1 MNVRAMEVSKPVIVS
16 ATRTNE
22 SHILQIAATAD
33 LSSGT
38 VQVEYSSINANEG
51 AKVSHAHCVVEY
63 GDLSVWTSQWARNAY
78 LIQSR
83 IKSLETGLQGGD
95 VQRILRG
102 MAYKLFAALVQYGDK
117 YRGMEEV
124 ILHSSQHEAA
134 AKVQFQTDGTEG
146 NFFLSPYWI
155 DSIAHLSGF
164 VLNSNSALDSKNHVF
179 ISHGWES
186 MRFAVPLSAD
196 KKYRA
201 YVKMQPVASSTMM
214 AGDVYLFEE
223 ETVVGLIEG
232 LKFQQIPR
240 KLLDHLLPPGKAQL
254 VAPAVTS
261 SKPRPPEKTGKVAV
275 KSLSAAL
282 EKVAVQAGPSLTDRV
297 REIIALEVGIAP
309 HEIPD
314 NRQFLEL
321 GIDSLLSLAIIGKLR
336 EEFDIALP
344 SSLFSDYATFGALRE
359 HLRQHERKAT
369 GAPEISPTPT
379 VHEDFDVTGSSSPP
393 ELTAGNIN
401 DSSSDSVSS
410 NEVGKSSL
418 ASVLKITIADE
429 MGLSENEISSDTGL
443 GSLGMDSLMSLA
455 ILGTVREKT
464 GLDLPATLLADNP
477 SIAELEKKLGIRSDV
492 TTGNVSPSNY
502 ERPDGVAPYYY
513 PPASSTLLQGSPSTA
528 SKRLFL
534 FPDGSGSAT
543 SYASLPDLS
552 PPNDLAVFGL
562 NSPFLKSPRDYTCG
576 IAGVAQIYLTEIQTR
591 QPRGPYVLGG
601 WSVGGVIAYEAAY
614 QLIRRGETVERLLLI
629 DAPCPVTL
637 PPVPASLVRFFD
649 RIGLFGGKQQ
659 GDDGDPTARAPTWL
673 LEHFD
678 SSVAN
683 LQRYTPKAISTT
695 TTTTPSQLSPPKTF
709 AIWAREGVCEG
720 GDPRPGRLG
729 DDDDDDEEAGN
740 SSKSQKW
747 LLDPRVDFGPNGWD
761 ELLGRGNVSGVGVPG
776 NHFTMMR
783 EPNVSFSSF
792 FFFFFFCFFCG
803 GMID

>member
-16 ATRTNE
+16 AIRTNE

-38 VQVEYSSINANEG
+38 VEVEYSSIDANDQ
-51 AKVSHAHCVVEY
+51 VRISHAHCVVEY
-63 GDLSVWTSQWARNAY
+63 GDLSVWTSRWARNAY

-102 MAYKLFAALVQYGDK
+102 MAYKLFAALVEYGDK

-134 AKVQFQTDGTEG
+134 AKVQFQTDKTEG

-164 VLNSNSALDSKNHVF
+164 VLNSDSALDSKNHVF

-186 MRFAVPLSAD
+186 MRFAAPLSAD
-196 KKYRA
+196 KKYRT
-201 YVKMQPVASSTMM
+201 YVKMQPVAGSTMM

-223 ETVVGLIEG
+223 ETIVGLIEG

-240 KLLDHLLPPGKAQL
+240 KLLDHLLPPGKAQT
-254 VAPAVTS
+254 VKPAVTS

-282 EKVAVQAGPSLTDRV
+282 EQVAVQAGPSLTDRV

-309 HEIPD
+309 HEISD
-314 NRQFLEL
+314 NRKFLEL

-336 EEFDIALP
+336 EEFDIAFS
-344 SSLFSDYATFGALRE
+344 SSLFSDYASFGALGVY
-359 HLRQHERKAT
+359 LRQHEPKVT
-369 GAPEISPTPT
+369 GAPQIFPTT
-379 VHEDFDVTGSSSPP
+379 EKHEDFDVTGSSSPP

-410 NEVGKSSL
+410 NDVGKSSL

-429 MGLSENEISSDTGL
+429 MGLNENEISSDTGL
-443 GSLGMDSLMSLA
+443 GSLGMDSLMSLT
-455 ILGTVREKT
+455 ILGTAREKT

-477 SIAELEKKLGIRSDV
+477 SIAELEQKLGTRSEV
-492 TTGNVSPSNY
+492 TTGYASPDNY
-502 ERPDGVAPYYY
+502 ERLDGVAPYY
-513 PPASSTLLQGSPSTA
+513 PPASSTLLQGSPSGT
-528 SKRLFL
+528 SKSLFL
-534 FPDGSGSAT
+534 LPDGSGSAT
-543 SYASLPDLS
+543 SYASLTVLS
-552 PPNDLAVFGL
+552 PANLAIFGL

-576 IAGVAQIYLTEIQTR
+576 ISGVAQIYVTEIQKR
-591 QPRGPYVLGG
+591 QSRGPYMLGG
-601 WSVGGVIAYEAAY
+601 WSVGGVIAYEVAY
-614 QLIRRGETVERLLLI
+614 QLVQRGETVERLVLI

-649 RIGLFGGKQQ
+649 RIGLFGQQ
-659 GDDGDPTARAPTWL
+659 RGGPPDPTAGAGIGAPTWL

-678 SSVAN
+678 STVAN
-683 LQRYTPKAISTT
+683 LQRYTPKAMR
-695 TTTTPSQLSPPKTF
+695 TPSRSPKTF
-709 AIWAREGVCEG
+709 TIWAREGVCKG
-720 GDPRPGRLG
+720 PSDPRPGLG
-729 DDDDDDEEAGN
+729 DEGN
-740 SSKSQKW
+740 SSQKW
-747 LLDPRVDFGPNGWD
+747 LLDERVDFGPNGWD
-761 ELLGRGNVSGVGVPG
+761 ELLGGVDVSGVGVPG

-783 EPNVSFSSF
+783 EPNVSSS
-792 FFFFFFCFFCG
+792 
-803 GMID
+803 MVE